1 MDLVDLRIDFVDLR
15 ANFVDLET
23 NFVDLEVGFMG
34 LKMDSGDLAM
44 DCGFG
49 DGFCGVKDGFCGWRT
64 EGRDLEW
71 SPVSSWSGSIDS
83 DGRISQISSTTHLLL
98 KHFQFSHEFNNH
110 LALLRYYI
118 VPDGQCIFFIPSSHE
133 IESENDLLDED
144 EDVEEEN
151 DHESEVPEH
160 TGPVGQKIEASP
172 APKEAERQL
181 SKKEIRKKELAELEA
196 LLADY
201 RVEQEEKGSSDLPSN
216 SFASCIDGVEFS
228 KSFSI
233 ITNVTNEKKEGGDQ
247 QGEDMEKKNAATI
260 ETKSAKKKKKKDKAS
275 KEVKESVDQ
284 SNNVDA
290 TIRPGETG
298 RAGQVEDVSP
308 VDMKEKLKRV
318 ALAKKKKFRKETHA
332 AARVAANEVAA
343 QSARIAAAKK
353 KENSHYNQQPMR

>member
-15 ANFVDLET
+15 VNFVDLET

-49 DGFCGVKDGFCGWRT
+49 DGFCGVKDEFCGWHSSSFM
-64 EGRDLEW
+64 RDRKFNGKGK
-71 SPVSSWSGSIDS
+71 GSNKE
-83 DGRISQISSTTHLLL
+83 HKLLQYL
-98 KHFQFSHEFNNH
+98 
-110 LALLRYYI
+110 
-118 VPDGQCIFFIPSSHE
+118 E
-133 IESENDLLDED
+133 IESENNLLDED

-160 TGPVGQKIEASP
+160 TEPVGQKIEASP

-181 SKKEIRKKELAELEA
+181 TKKEIRKKELAELEA

-298 RAGQVEDVSP
+298 RAGQVEDVSA

-318 ALAKKKKFRKETHA
+318 ALAKKKKFRKETDA